1 MWFLKVFEAGLKQR
15 IPVHS
20 LSVVKLCVLCGEAGQ
35 SGGVSPLRSCRT
47 VRACSLG
54 GWWVGQEPPPSLAA
68 CKLYQTTTCLPVA
81 SGWAVCTGYLLF
93 IHSCWVNKGKLGGMG
108 SFLPRQHD
116 NLVRDPRDALSAVHS
131 PRAPWQ
137 QQQQPRRLGFGRER
151 TIGKGVSPLAR
162 EERRRGSLAPGG
174 SQTSSQT
181 PKAWS
186 TQKPLATNPQLAAS
200 RRPRAQRGKLSI
212 LRYRK
217 WNTP

>member
-93 IHSCWVNKGKLGGMG
+93 IDSCWVNKGKLGGMG
-108 SFLPRQHD
+108 SLPSTTTRQSGEGSA
-116 NLVRDPRDALSAVHS
+116 RCAL
-131 PRAPWQ
+131 
-137 QQQQPRRLGFGRER
+137 
-151 TIGKGVSPLAR
+151 
-162 EERRRGSLAPGG
+162 
-174 SQTSSQT
+174 
-181 PKAWS
+181 
-186 TQKPLATNPQLAAS
+186 
-200 RRPRAQRGKLSI
+200 RRPFASGAMAATAATKKVRVWKRT
-212 LRYRK
+212 
-217 WNTP
+217 NNV